1 MHDSGLFLCG
11 AGALIDM
18 PAVRSFALFAGL
30 SLLFDFLL
38 QISCFVALLTLDA
51 KRQDVR
57 LYSRLYVHCCLAV
70 FRSAVLCKSLIH
82 RGKCSKAFLSHLVE
96 Y

>member
-1 MHDSGLFLCG
+1 MYDCSLVLWVP
-11 AGALIDM
+11 GALIDM

-57 LYSRLYVHCCLAV
+57 LYSRLHVHSCLA
-70 FRSAVLCKSLIH
+70 LC
-82 RGKCSKAFLSHLVE
+82 RTAMFA
-96 Y
+96 